1 MVVASA
7 VGEVVTGLMSMRLMQ
22 IEGGRTGVRRAAEFR
37 GIHPRHSS
45 GLSTHSREINN
56 IYLIYKL
63 DFDNWCRVTP
73 EAIGPVM
80 LDGYT
85 T

>member
-7 VGEVVTGLMSMRLMQ
+7 VGEVVTGLVSMRLMQ

-45 GLSTHSREINN
+45 GLSTHSQRNKQ
-56 IYLIYKL
+56 YLFNL
-63 DFDNWCRVTP
+63 QVRFR
-73 EAIGPVM
+73 
-80 LDGYT
+80 
-85 T
+85 